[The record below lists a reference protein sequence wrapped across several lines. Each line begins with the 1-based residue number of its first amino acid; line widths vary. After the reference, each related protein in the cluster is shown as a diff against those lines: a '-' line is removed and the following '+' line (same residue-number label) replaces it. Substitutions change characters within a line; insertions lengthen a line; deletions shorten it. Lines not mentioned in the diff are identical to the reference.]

1 MFCKKCGKEL
11 PQDACF
17 CPGCGTPV
25 EQPKASTFC
34 PSCGNEMAPGVTVCD
49 KCGYQAPSG
58 FTNTQQESAY
68 PNQKSKLAAGLLGI
82 LLGALGIHNF
92 YLGYT
97 GKAIAQLLI
106 GLLGGL
112 LTFGISTLGVAIWVL
127 IESIMI
133 LCGNIKTDAKGI
145 PLKD

>member
-97 GKAIAQLLI
+97 GKGVAQI
-106 GLLGGL
+106 L
-112 LTFGISTLGVAIWVL
+112 LTVFVCGTGAIWGL
-127 IESIMI
+127 IEGIMI
-133 LCGNIKTDAKGI
+133 FVGSIDKDAQGI
-145 PLKD
+145 PLKRDC